1 MINEEQ
7 FSRTELLIGKQAV
20 KKLQNARVAVFGLGG
35 VGGGAV
41 EALARSG
48 IGSLDLIDN
57 DVFDLSNLNRQ
68 ILALYDTIGKYKV
81 DIAAQR
87 IKQIN
92 PDCKVKCYKMFYLP
106 EEKFNFDNYDY
117 IVDAIDTVAAKISL
131 IVNAAASGIPII
143 SVMGAGNK
151 MRADLFEIA
160 DIYQT
165 SVCPLAHVMRKELKK
180 RGVKNVKVVYSREKA
195 LKPLQD
201 IKPDNSRRQTPGSMP
216 FVPAVAGFIAAGEV
230 IKDII
235 AY

>member
-1 MINEEQ
+1 
-7 FSRTELLIGKQAV
+7 
-20 KKLQNARVAVFGLGG
+20 
-35 VGGGAV
+35 
-41 EALARSG
+41 
-48 IGSLDLIDN
+48 
-57 DVFDLSNLNRQ
+57 
-68 ILALYDTIGKYKV
+68 
-81 DIAAQR
+81 
-87 IKQIN
+87 
-92 PDCKVKCYKMFYLP
+92 MFYLP